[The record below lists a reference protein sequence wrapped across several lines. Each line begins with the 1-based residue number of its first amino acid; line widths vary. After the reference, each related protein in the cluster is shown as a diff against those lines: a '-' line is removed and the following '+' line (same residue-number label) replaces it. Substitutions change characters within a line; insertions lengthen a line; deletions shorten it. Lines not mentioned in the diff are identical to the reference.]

1 MHAVPS
7 DHPQSA
13 SPLRSLDAAR
23 RERQD
28 RRAGEAAL
36 TETAHGQP
44 YVAAADVTAL
54 LNRIGE
60 CVRALPSFGRTRTQ
74 SSAVLAK
81 RTLSA
86 ISTCSPSRL
95 AEGDGLR
102 AVLERVNTAR
112 DALRG
117 TAPTGA
123 ERIAIARWIGQADL
137 AEEDAPADDRDRNG
151 HGLPA
156 HAYVLCGGRVIRQPC
171 DHHGHDD
178 DGAEDGHGS
187 VEERIDDLARAG
199 ALIAAEIDRLQQLGE
214 RRYA

>member
-1 MHAVPS
+1 VPS
-7 DHPQSA
+7 EPRHSNAPT
-13 SPLRSLDAAR
+13 SLDAVR

-28 RRAGEAAL
+28 RHAGEPAVEATPAA
-36 TETAHGQP
+36 QP
-44 YVAAADVTAL
+44 YVTAADVVAL

-74 SSAVLAK
+74 SSAVVAK

-102 AVLERVNTAR
+102 AVLERLDTTR

-117 TAPTGA
+117 SETVGT
-123 ERIAIARWIGQADL
+123 ERIAIARWIGQVDISDGAG
-137 AEEDAPADDRDRNG
+137 AAPADTRKA

-156 HAYVLCGGRVIRQPC
+156 HSYVLCGGQVIRQPC
-171 DHHGHDD
+171 DHHGHDGAD
-178 DGAEDGHGS
+178 DDGHGS

>member
-1 MHAVPS
+1 V
-7 DHPQSA
+7 
-13 SPLRSLDAAR
+13 DATLA
-23 RERQD
+23 
-28 RRAGEAAL
+28 
-36 TETAHGQP
+36 GQP
-44 YVAAADVTAL
+44 YVAAADVAAL

-74 SSAVLAK
+74 SSAVVAK

-102 AVLERVNTAR
+102 SVLERLNAAR

-117 TAPTGA
+117 TATTGA
-123 ERIAIARWIGQADL
+123 ERIAIARWIGQVDLSDGAGSAD
-137 AEEDAPADDRDRNG
+137 EREP

-156 HAYVLCGGRVIRQPC
+156 HSYVLCGGQVIRQPC
-171 DHHGHDD
+171 DHHGHD
-178 DGAEDGHGS
+178 GAADDGHGS

-199 ALIAAEIDRLQQLGE
+199 ALIAAEIDRLQHLGE

>member
-1 MHAVPS
+1 MPS
-7 DHPQSA
+7 EARLSDQPT
-13 SPLRSLDAAR
+13 SLDAVR

-28 RRAGEAAL
+28 RRAGEPAAD
-36 TETAHGQP
+36 AAIAARP
-44 YVAAADVTAL
+44 YVAAADVVAL

-74 SSAVLAK
+74 SSAVVAK

-102 AVLERVNTAR
+102 AVLERLDTTR
-112 DALRG
+112 QPLGGSETTG
-117 TAPTGA
+117 T
-123 ERIAIARWIGQADL
+123 ERIAIARWIGQVDISDGAGAASSD
-137 AEEDAPADDRDRNG
+137 ERDAP
-151 HGLPA
+151 GLPA
-156 HAYVLCGGRVIRQPC
+156 HSYVLCGGQVIRQPC
-171 DHHGHDD
+171 DHHGHE
-178 DGAEDGHGS
+178 GAADDGHGS